1 MRLLTELIEI
11 KCFHKE
17 REQRGRDK
25 LTKMS
30 VKTLMA
36 KPLVGIQVPQ
46 KITYVEE
53 GTSQRMG
60 ARYKII
66 YEFKEEVPG
75 NIKETY
81 PVLFLRHV
89 MQQAIILEKEHG
101 PDVRY
106 SDYKIR
112 CSQYRLEVKF
122 YKYHGL
128 HPIATDHEQDRYEV
142 VGSLIFG

>member
-1 MRLLTELIEI
+1 
-11 KCFHKE
+11 
-17 REQRGRDK
+17 
-25 LTKMS
+25 
-30 VKTLMA
+30 
-36 KPLVGIQVPQ
+36 
-46 KITYVEE
+46 
-53 GTSQRMG
+53 MG

-81 PVLFLRHV
+81 PVLLVRHV
-89 MQQAIILEKEHG
+89 MQQAIVLEKEHG

-128 HPIATDHEQDRYEV
+128 YPIATDHEQDRYEV